1 MKGVD
6 AVHVSPKNTDG
17 YIEKI
22 LHEYSDMVY
31 RIALTNTKQKFDAD
45 DIFQEV
51 FLTLFKSNLHFES
64 EEHIKYWLIRVTV
77 NFCKKHH
84 RSAWQKKTVSLDSA
98 MQLSAPMTEQEF
110 AVYDAV
116 CKLPVKYRTVI
127 QLFYFEDMT
136 VEEISRILHR
146 KNTTVKSQLTRAR
159 SKLRE
164 MLKGD
169 YFYEP

>member
-6 AVHVSPKNTDG
+6 NVHIPPPDTDG
-17 YIEKI
+17 YIDEV
-22 LHEYSDMVY
+22 LHKYADMVY
-31 RIALTNTKQKFDAD
+31 RIALTNTKQRFDAE

-51 FLTLFKSNLHFES
+51 FLAFFKSPAQFES

-84 RSAWQKKTVSLDSA
+84 RSAWQKKTVSLDAA
-98 MQLSAPMTEQEF
+98 MQLPACMTEEEF
-110 AVYDAV
+110 TVYDAV
-116 CKLPVKYRTVI
+116 CRLPVKYRTVI

-136 VEEISRILHR
+136 VDEISRVLHR
-146 KNTTVKSQLTRAR
+146 KSTTVKSQLSRAR
-159 SKLRE
+159 SQLRD

>member
-1 MKGVD
+1 MDVLPPD
-6 AVHVSPKNTDG
+6 TDG
-17 YIEKI
+17 YIDKI
-22 LHEYSDMVY
+22 LREYSDMVY
-31 RIALTNTKQKFDAD
+31 RIALTNTNQKFDAE

-51 FLTLFKSNLHFES
+51 FLAFCKSSVQFES

-84 RSAWQKKTVSLDSA
+84 RSAWQKKTV
-98 MQLSAPMTEQEF
+98 LSDAAGELYQCMTEEEF
-110 AVYDAV
+110 TIYDAV
-116 CKLPVKYRTVI
+116 CRLPEKYRTVI

-136 VEEISRILHR
+136 VDEISRILHR
-146 KNTTVKSQLTRAR
+146 NNATVKSQLSRAR
-159 SKLRE
+159 SKLRD

>member
-1 MKGVD
+1 M
-6 AVHVSPKNTDG
+6 HVPLPDTDG
-17 YIEKI
+17 YIDEI
-22 LHEYSDMVY
+22 LREYSDMVY
-31 RIALTNTKQKFDAD
+31 RIALTNTGQKFDAD

-51 FLTLFKSNLHFES
+51 FLAFFKSPVQFES
-64 EEHIKYWLIRVTV
+64 EEHIKHWLIRVTV

-84 RSAWQKKTVSLDSA
+84 RSAWQKKTVPLDTA
-98 MQLSAPMTEQEF
+98 MQLPACMTEQEF

-136 VEEISRILHR
+136 VEEISRTLHR
-146 KNTTVKSQLTRAR
+146 KNTTVKSQLARAR
-159 SKLRE
+159 AKLRE

>member
-1 MKGVD
+1 M
-6 AVHVSPKNTDG
+6 HVLPPDTDS
-17 YIEKI
+17 YIDEI
-22 LHEYSDMVY
+22 LREYSDMVY

-51 FLTLFKSNLHFES
+51 FLAFFQSHVQFES

-84 RSAWQKKTVSLDSA
+84 RSAWQKRTVSLDAA
-98 MQLSAPMTEQEF
+98 MQLSSCMTEQEF
-110 AVYDAV
+110 TVYDAV
-116 CKLPVKYRTVI
+116 CRLPVKYRTVI

-136 VEEISRILHR
+136 IDDISRVLHR
-146 KNTTVKSQLTRAR
+146 KDTTVKSQLARAR
-159 SKLRE
+159 GKLRE

>member
-1 MKGVD
+1 MDVLL
-6 AVHVSPKNTDG
+6 TDLDS
-17 YIEKI
+17 YTNEI
-22 LHEYSDMVY
+22 LHKYADMIY
-31 RIALTNTKQKFDAD
+31 RIALTNTKQRFDAE

-51 FLTLFKSNLHFES
+51 FLAFFQSQVRFQS

-84 RSAWQKKTVSLDSA
+84 RSSWQKKRVSLDSVSE
-98 MQLSAPMTEQEF
+98 LSETMTEEEF

-116 CKLPVKYRTVI
+116 CKLPVKYRAVI

-136 VEEISRILHR
+136 VDEISSILHL
-146 KNTTVKSQLTRAR
+146 KNSTVKSQLSRAR
-159 SKLRE
+159 SKLRD

>member
-1 MKGVD
+1 MDVLKSD
-6 AVHVSPKNTDG
+6 TDS
-17 YIEKI
+17 YINEI
-22 LHEYSDMVY
+22 LHKYADMVY
-31 RIALTNTKQKFDAD
+31 RIALTNTKQKFDAE

-51 FLTLFKSNLHFES
+51 FLAFFQSKVRFQSD
-64 EEHIKYWLIRVTV
+64 EHIKYWLIRVTV

-84 RSAWQKKTVSLDSA
+84 RSAWQKRVSLDSVSE
-98 MQLSAPMTEQEF
+98 LSEYMTAEEF

-116 CKLPVKYRTVI
+116 CKLPAKYRTVI

-136 VEEISRILHR
+136 VDEISSVLHL
-146 KNTTVKSQLTRAR
+146 KNTTVKSQLSRAR
-159 SKLRE
+159 IKLRD

>member
-1 MKGVD
+1 MDVLPPD
-6 AVHVSPKNTDG
+6 ADG
-17 YIEKI
+17 YMDKI

-31 RIALTNTKQKFDAD
+31 RIALTNTKQKFDAE

-51 FLTLFKSNLHFES
+51 FLALCKSPVQFES

-84 RSAWQKKTVSLDSA
+84 RSAWQKRTVSLDVA
-98 MQLSAPMTEQEF
+98 GELHQCMTEEEF
-110 AVYDAV
+110 TVYDAV
-116 CKLPVKYRTVI
+116 CRLPVKYRTVI

-136 VEEISRILHR
+136 VDEISRILHR
-146 KNTTVKSQLTRAR
+146 NNATVKSQLSRAR
-159 SKLRE
+159 SKLRD

>member
-1 MKGVD
+1 M
-6 AVHVSPKNTDG
+6 HTPLPNTDG
-17 YIEKI
+17 YIDKI
-22 LHEYSDMVY
+22 LCEYSDMVY

-51 FLTLFKSNLHFES
+51 FLAFFKSSVQFES

-84 RSAWQKKTVSLDSA
+84 RSVWQKKTVSLDTA

-110 AVYDAV
+110 AVYEAV

-136 VEEISRILHR
+136 VDEISRVLHR
-146 KNTTVKSQLTRAR
+146 KNTTVKSQLARAR
-159 SKLRE
+159 AKLRE

-169 YFYEP
+169 YFYEA